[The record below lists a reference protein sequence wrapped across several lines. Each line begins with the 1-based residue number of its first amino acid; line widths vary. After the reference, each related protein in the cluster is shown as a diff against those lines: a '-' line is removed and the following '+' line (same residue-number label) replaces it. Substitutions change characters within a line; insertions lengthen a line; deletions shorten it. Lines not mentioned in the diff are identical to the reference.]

1 MIKLSIE
8 EYCEH
13 CPSFEVEQNISCATT
28 LYSDEIVF
36 VEHIITCKHKDKCK
50 RIRHYLE
57 KYEINDQKG

>member
-13 CPSFEVEQNISCATT
+13 CPSFEVEQSTSYAKT
-28 LYSDEIVF
+28 LDNEIILI
-36 VEHIITCKHKDKCK
+36 EHVVTCKNNDKCK

-57 KYEINDQKG
+57 RYEINDQKG